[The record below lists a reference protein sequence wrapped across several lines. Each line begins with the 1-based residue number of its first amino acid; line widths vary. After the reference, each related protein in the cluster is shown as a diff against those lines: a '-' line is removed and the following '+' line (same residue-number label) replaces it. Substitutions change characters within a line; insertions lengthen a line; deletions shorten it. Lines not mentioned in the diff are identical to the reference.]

1 MNAFAV
7 TVARRPTSCLKEVA
21 WQTRHLT
28 RRTYATT
35 TALAPP
41 RDQGS
46 CSLRQRNGK
55 AKVADFQVWPQMS
68 TIKSTPPDPMPA
80 VKQKF
85 IDKFDMSG
93 ARTRIFSKERRDC
106 ARVGDV
112 LMVTTDGVDPFAG
125 VFIQIHRSGPD
136 TSILLRGN
144 LMDTGVERWFK
155 IYSPT
160 VTAINIIS
168 RRRRRSRR
176 ARLTY
181 MRHPKHDMGD
191 VEHLVLEWKKE
202 RKALSI
208 RATQKTDQFK
218 REK

>member
-1 MNAFAV
+1 MNAIAV
-7 TVARRPTSCLKEVA
+7 AVARRPTSCLKEAV
-21 WQTRHLT
+21 WLT

-46 CSLRQRNGK
+46 YTLRQRNWK
-55 AKVADFQVWPQMS
+55 AKLADFQVWPQMP
-68 TIKSTPPDPMPA
+68 TMKSTPPDPMPA

-85 IDKFDMSG
+85 IDKMDMSG
-93 ARTRIFSKERRDC
+93 ARTQIFSKERRDC

-112 LMVTTDGVDPFAG
+112 LMVTTDGLEPFAG

-144 LMDTGVERWFK
+144 LMNTGVERWFK
-155 IYSPT
+155 IYSPS

-181 MRHPKHDMGD
+181 MRHPKHDMGNVD
-191 VEHLVLEWKKE
+191 ELVLEWKKE
-202 RKALSI
+202 RQALSTK
-208 RATQKTDQFK
+208 ATQKVDEFK
-218 REK
+218 RKK